1 MMKFSELLITAYD
14 GDKPVF
20 AISIDLDQVAT
31 LLTGVDD
38 AGVVEAAEL
47 RVTRFDEEQPG
58 STRTSAAQVLQAVM
72 GLAKELGMGDEVQV

>member
-1 MMKFSELLITAYD
+1 MKFSELLITAYE

-20 AISIDLDQVAT
+20 AISIDLDHVAT
-31 LLTGVDD
+31 LLTAVDD

-47 RVTRFDEEQPG
+47 RVMKFDEEQPC
-58 STRTSAAQVLQAVM
+58 STQTSAAQVFQAVM